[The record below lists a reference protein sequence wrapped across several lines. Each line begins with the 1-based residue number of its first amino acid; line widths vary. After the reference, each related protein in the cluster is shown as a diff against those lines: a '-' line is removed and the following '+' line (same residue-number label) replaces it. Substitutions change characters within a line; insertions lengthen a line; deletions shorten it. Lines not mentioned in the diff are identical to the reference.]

1 MVIKICLETS
11 YKIYIIK
18 SLILHQKN
26 NAIVDSII
34 KNVRNIFR
42 LKKGY
47 KAIKDI
53 IISDIRTLFKSEKE
67 DYYKPKNCGCF

>member
-1 MVIKICLETS
+1 MSRKELQDLHNKKPNS
-11 YKIYIIK
+11 SSKKQK
-18 SLILHQKN
+18 S

-34 KNVRNIFR
+34 KNIRNIFR

-67 DYYKPKNCGCF
+67 DYYKPKNCRCF